1 MTMYLKIRRL
11 INLERFFIV
20 MEQSISSLFNFFVV
34 ILLSHRSPELV
45 ASYGV
50 AFSFSLVVT
59 GIFRN
64 SVFTPFITSPTTSS
78 LTLLKGCIF
87 SAFSLYVSAPILL
100 IFIYLSY
107 SGALVFSLPI
117 IVYFFVL
124 EVVKVTALAKN
135 NMRKVA
141 CFTTSSYL
149 LILLL
154 FYSGYSSFSFLIG
167 SIFVSMV
174 FLYSLVLDK
183 GTSEKL
189 VCVGGR
195 DAFILSMSF
204 SLYSH
209 APLWF
214 LNLTFPGAASLYVQI
229 RSLFQ
234 PIQII
239 SRAVDLIEKKSAS
252 ISGDYGLSRLNNV
265 LTYHLVFGGI
275 GVAFLCAL
283 SFFFFNDLYVVDLD
297 LYSTISVGIYAILGL
312 AMFVSKPIETVFFK
326 KSFLSQLTISR
337 VIGSIVMLVT
347 FIVGFYIRAEYV
359 LLYVLFFQAITWI
372 AMLGLNYSQAKKLL

>member
-1 MTMYLKIRRL
+1 MYLKIRRA

-20 MEQSISSLFNFFVV
+20 MEQSLSSLFNFFVV
-34 ILLSHRSPELV
+34 ILLSHGSPELV

-50 AFSFSLVVT
+50 AFSFSLVIS

-64 SVFTPFITSPTTSS
+64 SVFTPFITSNTTSS
-78 LTLLKGCIF
+78 LALIKGCIA
-87 SAFSLYVSAPILL
+87 SSFSLYVSAPILL
-100 IFIYLSY
+100 ILMYLSY

-117 IVYFFVL
+117 IFYFFIL
-124 EVVKVTALAKN
+124 ELVKVTALAKD

-141 CFTTSSYL
+141 FFTTFSYL

-154 FYSGYSSFSFLIG
+154 FYSGYSSFSFLVG
-167 SIFVSMV
+167 SAFVALV
-174 FLYSLVLDK
+174 FLFFLVLDK
-183 GTSEKL
+183 GTSEEL

-204 SLYSH
+204 SIYSH

-214 LNLTFPGAASLYVQI
+214 LNLVVPGAASLYVQI

-239 SRAVDLIEKKSAS
+239 SRAVDLIEKKNAS
-252 ISGDYGLSRLNNV
+252 VSEDYGISRLNNV

-275 GVAFLCAL
+275 GVAFLCAFSL
-283 SFFFFNDLYVVDLD
+283 FFFEDLYAVDLNF
-297 LYSTISVGIYAILGL
+297 YSAISVGIYAILGL

-326 KSFLSQLTISR
+326 MSFLSQLTVSR
-337 VIGSIVMLVT
+337 IIGSIAMLAIF
-347 FIVGFYIRAEYV
+347 FIGFYISVEYV
-359 LLYVLFFQAITWI
+359 LIYILFFQAITWMT
-372 AMLGLNYSQAKKLL
+372 MLGLNYSQAKKLL